1 LNCKIDQLSVNTVN
15 NSSPLPCSLCGGID
29 HLVINYGV
37 SNEGSFEKVNIIS
50 QGNFSSNNNF
60 YSNTCNSGW
69 RNHLIFLWRQ
79 NDQQTQGNQNNQGN
93 SNFNRQNQRY
103 GSIVQLKSNIELMME
118 AFMASQN

>member
-50 QGNFSSNNNF
+50 QGNFSSNNNL

-69 RNHLIFLWRQ
+69 RNHLFFCGDKTTSRPKVIKITKET
-79 NDQQTQGNQNNQGN
+79 QTLIDKTKDMVLLYN
-93 SNFNRQNQRY
+93 
-103 GSIVQLKSNIELMME
+103 
-118 AFMASQN
+118 